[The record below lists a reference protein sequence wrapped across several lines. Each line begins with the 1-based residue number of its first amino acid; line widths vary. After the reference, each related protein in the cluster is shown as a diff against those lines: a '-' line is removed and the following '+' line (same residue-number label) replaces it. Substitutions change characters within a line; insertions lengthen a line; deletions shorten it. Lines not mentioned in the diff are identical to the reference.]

1 MQTNVYLLYRR
12 TGASVTPER
21 HITRGANTKS
31 PAISP
36 PRKYQIPNHY
46 IKILITQ
53 KYPILP
59 PIIAKH
65 TTGYKPL
72 FNDTHDPNYSEDD
85 PNDSTN
91 NLRNKNEDFVNKMKV
106 NNNEDNDDEYK
117 DKNSAALKND

>member
-12 TGASVTPER
+12 TGTSVTPER
-21 HITRGANTKS
+21 YITRGKNTKS

-72 FNDTHDPNYSEDD
+72 FNDTHDPNKIEYDLNESEDNSCTD
-85 PNDSTN
+85 IDDD
-91 NLRNKNEDFVNKMKV
+91 LNKLNVNKDEDKV
-106 NNNEDNDDEYK
+106 D
-117 DKNSAALKND
+117 